1 MSVVDKWFII
11 PIFISHLGCPHRC
24 VYCNQD
30 RIAHPVSALP
40 TPLDV
45 AREIKRFFGQSSRKR
60 RSAQRVQVAFYGGSF
75 TALPLDI
82 QEKLLCTVKPFLDE
96 GTVHS
101 LRLSTRPDSIS
112 THVLTV
118 LKAHRVETVELGVQ
132 SMANGVLRI
141 SRRGY
146 TTEKVIKAVRELH
159 QGGFEVGVQLMIGLP
174 GDTPEQFAAT
184 VEEVIRLGPHFVRL
198 YPTLVIKGT
207 VLERWFRQGR
217 YHPLSLEE
225 AVALTTGALRRFQQ
239 AHIPVIR
246 VGLQPTPSLEAPG
259 TIVAGPYHPAFR
271 QLADSAL
278 LYEQAADLLTAF
290 PHQGSKSLTFLVS
303 PRDIS
308 TFYGQG
314 GHTIAKLREA
324 FGLDEIRVRPNPQQE
339 RGSLS
344 LCV

>member
-1 MSVVDKWFII
+1 MVDKRFII

-30 RIAHPVSALP
+30 RIAHPVATLP

-45 AREIKRFFGQSSRKR
+45 ATEIERYVGQSSRKR
-60 RSAQRVQVAFYGGSF
+60 GSARRVQVAFYGGSF

-82 QEKLLCTVKPFLDE
+82 QEKLLCMVKPFLDE
-96 GTVHS
+96 GKVHS

-112 THVLTV
+112 PQVLTMF
-118 LKAHRVETVELGVQ
+118 KAHRVETVELGVQ
-132 SMANGVLRI
+132 SMADEVLKI

-146 TTEKVIKAVRELH
+146 TKEKVTKAVRDLH
-159 QGGFEVGVQLMIGLP
+159 RGGFEVGIQLMIGLP
-174 GDTPEQFAAT
+174 GDSPEQFAAT
-184 VEEVIRLGPHFVRL
+184 VDEVIRLGPHCVRL

-225 AVALTTGALRRFQQ
+225 AVTLTKGALRRFQQ

-246 VGLQPTPSLEAPG
+246 VGLQPTASLEAPG

-271 QLADSAL
+271 QLAESSL
-278 LYEQAADLLTAF
+278 LYERAVDLLTAF

-324 FGLDEIRVRPNPQQE
+324 FGLDEIRVRPDPQQE

>member
-1 MSVVDKWFII
+1 VVDKRFII

-30 RIAHPVSALP
+30 RIAHSVSALP
-40 TPLDV
+40 TLLDV
-45 AREIKRFFGQSSRKR
+45 ATEIEHYLGQSSRKR
-60 RSAQRVQVAFYGGSF
+60 TSARRVQVAFYGGSF
-75 TALPLDI
+75 TALPLDA
-82 QEKLLCTVKPFLDE
+82 QERLLCAVKPFLDE
-96 GTVHS
+96 GKIHS
-101 LRLSTRPDSIS
+101 LRLSTRPDYIS
-112 THVLTV
+112 SEILEI
-118 LKAHRVETVELGVQ
+118 LKAHRVETVELGAQ
-132 SMANGVLRI
+132 SMADEVLKI

-146 TTEKVIKAVRELH
+146 GRKRVQQAVRDLQRE
-159 QGGFEVGVQLMIGLP
+159 GFEVGVQLMIGLP
-174 GDTPEQFAAT
+174 GDSPERFAAT
-184 VEEVIRLGPHFVRL
+184 IDEVIRLGPNFVRL

-217 YHPLSLEE
+217 YHPLSLDE
-225 AVALTTGALRRFQQ
+225 AVALTKGALQKFYQ

-259 TIVAGPYHPAFR
+259 IIVAGPYHPAFR
-271 QLADSAL
+271 QLAESAL
-278 LYEQAADLLTAF
+278 LYEQAVDLLTTI
-290 PHQGSKSLTFLVS
+290 PHQGSTSLTFLIS

-324 FGLDEIRVRPNPQQE
+324 FGLDEIRVRPNPQQK

>member
-1 MSVVDKWFII
+1 VNNKRFII

-24 VYCNQD
+24 VYCNQN
-30 RIAHPVSALP
+30 RIARPVSTLP
-40 TPLDV
+40 TTEEV
-45 AREIKRFFGQSSRKR
+45 AKEIERYLGQSSRKR
-60 RSAQRVQVAFYGGSF
+60 TSARTVQVAFYGGSF

-82 QEKLLCTVKPFLDE
+82 QEGLLCMVKPFLDE
-96 GTVHS
+96 GKVHS

-112 THVLTV
+112 PHVLTV
-118 LKAHRVETVELGVQ
+118 LKEHRVETVELGVQ
-132 SMANGVLRI
+132 SMTDEVLRI

-146 TTEKVIKAVRELH
+146 TKEKVTKAVRDLQH
-159 QGGFEVGVQLMIGLP
+159 GGFEVGVQLMIGLP
-174 GDTPEQFAAT
+174 GDNPAQFAAT
-184 VEEVIRLGPHFVRL
+184 VEEIIQLSPHCVRL

-207 VLERWFRQGR
+207 VLERWFRQER

-225 AVALTTGALRRFQQ
+225 AVALSKGALRRFQQ
-239 AHIPVIR
+239 AYIPVIR

-271 QLADSAL
+271 QLAESAL
-278 LYEQAADLLTAF
+278 LYEQAVDLLTAL

-314 GHTIAKLREA
+314 RRTITKLQDA
-324 FGLDEIRVRPNPQQE
+324 FGLDEIRVKPDPQQE
-339 RGSLS
+339 RGALS